1 MTNKE
6 QALETIRELVSR
18 FDEQLPTLKNVNIK
32 NITLEP
38 NTSILFGKHW
48 AGM

>member
-18 FDEQLPTLKNVNIK
+18 FEEQLPTLKNAKYKEHNLR
-32 NITLEP
+32 TEYLLTCP
-38 NTSILFGKHW
+38 
-48 AGM
+48 